1 MQAIKGASLAD
12 TVFLRLEEDILSG
25 RLKTGDILTELRLSE
40 ELKVSRTPIREAL
53 RRLEQE
59 KLIRESGKGS
69 VIIGVGIEDLKDI
82 YEIRSRIEG
91 LAAYRCARLATDE
104 QLAQLAEIA
113 DLQEFYTLKEN
124 PDSMSLTDTEFH
136 KKIYELCGSDILS
149 AMLSELHKK
158 VGRYRRLSFSNS
170 GRAAVAEE
178 EHRAILEAM
187 RKRDCELAERLSVEH
202 ILNAEKSILE
212 SLSADGE
219 AN

>member
-91 LAAYRCARLATDE
+91 LAAYRL
-104 QLAQLAEIA
+104 
-113 DLQEFYTLKEN
+113 
-124 PDSMSLTDTEFH
+124 SL
-136 KKIYELCGSDILS
+136 I
-149 AMLSELHKK
+149 
-158 VGRYRRLSFSNS
+158 
-170 GRAAVAEE
+170 
-178 EHRAILEAM
+178 
-187 RKRDCELAERLSVEH
+187 H
-202 ILNAEKSILE
+202 I
-212 SLSADGE
+212 
-219 AN
+219 